1 VDKGTTQGCQRGDG
15 EARAAGAPSGA
26 RGRRARAGG
35 HANWLRY
42 APLALLLLLL
52 IAVVASGA
60 WRWLSLDALRDR
72 RAALQAFTRAHP
84 VLSLEVYAGAYL
96 LVVALSLPGALIMS
110 LAGGYLFGAA
120 AGGCAA
126 LVGET
131 LGALLMYGAAR
142 TALGGRLARRRQA
155 AGRARGRGLM
165 QRIEDGVRDNAV
177 STLLALRLMPGVPFG
192 LVNLAAGLLRVPVG
206 VYAATTVAGIAPST
220 FIYCWIGQG
229 LGRVFT
235 RSGAVDVRQLVTPG
249 VYLPVL
255 GLALLA
261 ALPLVLKRRRSLAA
275 GAPS

>member
-1 VDKGTTQGCQRGDG
+1 M
-15 EARAAGAPSGA
+15 
-26 RGRRARAGG
+26 
-35 HANWLRY
+35 RY
-42 APLALLLLLL
+42 APLAILALLL
-52 IAVVASGA
+52 AVVVATGA

-110 LAGGYLFGAA
+110 LGGGYLFGAL

-126 LVGET
+126 MVGET
-131 LGALLMYGAAR
+131 LGALFMYGAAR
-142 TALGGRLARRRQA
+142 TALGERLARRRHA
-155 AGRARGRGLM
+155 AGRGGGRGLM
-165 QRIEDGVRDNAV
+165 ARIEEGVRENAV

-192 LVNLAAGLLRVPVG
+192 LVNIAAGLLRVPTG
-206 VYAATTVAGIAPST
+206 VYVLTTVAGIAPST

-235 RSGAVDVRQLVTPG
+235 RTGAVDVRQLITPG

-255 GLALLA
+255 GLAALA
-261 ALPLVLKRRRSLAA
+261 ATPLALKGLRRRAAA